1 MKRTV
6 ISGVVAAACWVA
18 PAFCQTGSAQTEPA
32 KEKTA
37 PLYQVTVSERSVDA
51 VNYQYRSG
59 PTKID
64 FRGTVLLSHGKGEAT
79 VQSQRGSTEI
89 DAKFENLVPP
99 TQFGREYLS
108 YVLWAI
114 SPEGAPHNLGEIVP
128 DGSNHAHL
136 RVSTDLQVFGL
147 IVTAEPYSAVRQ
159 PSDVVVLENQIRP
172 DTLGRAQPIRAKYE
186 LMPRG
191 QYTYQVPEGSAA
203 AAPAP
208 RVSMDR
214 YEAILEV
221 YQAQNAIAI
230 ARAAHAE
237 QYAPEAFNKAEQ
249 AFAEAQQLQSSKAAS
264 SVIVEHAREAA
275 EAAEDARTIAERR
288 DQEGRVT
295 QARTEAQ
302 QALRAKAQAE
312 AAAVQAR
319 AEADAARADLEAERA
334 ARQQAEA
341 AAARQQEEQVQA
353 ERSETAPVAAP
364 APVPP
369 NRQAD
374 QTTLRVQLLGRL
386 NGVLPTTDTPRG
398 LVVTLG
404 DGSFA
409 GSVLRAQTSE
419 ILARLAPLLAA
430 QLGLRIHVEGYTDS
444 RETQELSARRAAAVS
459 EALVAAG
466 LSARAV
472 SSEGLGD
479 SRRLQSN
486 DTEAGR
492 FENRRVEIVV
502 TGEPIGSLP
511 YWDRPYSIAPEK

>member
-18 PAFCQTGSAQTEPA
+18 PAPCQTQPA
-32 KEKTA
+32 KDRTV

-64 FRGTVLLSHGKGEAT
+64 FRGTVLLTHGKGEAT

-99 TQFGREYLS
+99 TRFGREYLS

-147 IVTAEPYSAVRQ
+147 IVTAEPYSVVRQ

-172 DTLGRAQPIRAKYE
+172 DTLGRAQPIHAKYE

-191 QYTYQVPEGSAA
+191 QYTYQVPEESAA
-203 AAPAP
+203 AAGAP
-208 RVSMDR
+208 KVSMDR

-221 YQAQNAIAI
+221 YQAQNAVAI

-237 QYAPEAFNKAEQ
+237 QYAPEVFSKAEQ
-249 AFAEAQQLQSSKAAS
+249 ALAEAQRLQSSRTSDTA
-264 SVIVEHAREAA
+264 IVEKAREAA

-288 DQEGRVT
+288 DKEDRIAKA
-295 QARTEAQ
+295 QAEAQ

-319 AEADAARADLEAERA
+319 AEADATRTDLEAERA

-341 AAARQQEEQVQA
+341 DAAAARQQAEQAQA
-353 ERSETAPVAAP
+353 DRRETTPAAAP
-364 APVPP
+364 AAELP
-369 NRQAD
+369 NRQAA
-374 QTTLRVQLLGRL
+374 QTTLRVQLLDRL
-386 NGVLPTTDTPRG
+386 NGVLPTSDTPRG
-398 LVVTLG
+398 LVITLG
-404 DGSFA
+404 DGSFVE
-409 GSVLRAQTSE
+409 SVLRSPASQTV
-419 ILARLAPLLAA
+419 ARLAPILAA
-430 QLGLRIHVEGYTDS
+430 QPGLRIHVEGYTDS
-444 RETQELSARRAAAVS
+444 RESQELSARRAAAVS

-479 SRRLQSN
+479 SRPLESN
-486 DTEAGR
+486 TEAGR
-492 FENRRVEIVV
+492 IENRRVEIVV

-511 YWDRPYSIAPEK
+511 YWDKPYSVSPQK